1 MRVVI
6 NALGVPSIRQ
16 GGAGFYVAMLLDG
29 LSHSTDQVSLTTLV
43 SPELEAELG
52 SGNAAASLLSASQQR
67 RRSRAARLVG
77 QIAVRGKPWRLDL
90 GFGEVSC
97 PPADIVHWPISFM
110 HAPAPPRPARRV
122 VTLHDLQHEHFPQ
135 FFSRSDLAL
144 RRVRWGGSARAA
156 DQLLTVSEFSKR
168 SIQRFCGI
176 DPDRIT
182 VSHLPPRPSLLK
194 ALASGSPCEL
204 PAELAGAGPWFVYPA
219 SPLPAKNHQRLLDAF
234 ATFRARHQH
243 SAKLVLTGP
252 DLHSWAAIERTI
264 AEHGLEDDV
273 LVLEHVT
280 DEMLASL
287 YQQATGLVF
296 PSLFEGFG
304 LPVVEAMAAG
314 CPMAVA
320 DSGSLPEVAG
330 GVGRSFPAEDT
341 EAIVA
346 ALRWLSDLDSAQ
358 RRAQAEEGRRRASSF
373 TPEGMIESTMRAYR
387 AALSRG

>member
-29 LSHSTDQVSLTTLV
+29 LARSTDPVSLTTLV
-43 SPELEAELG
+43 SPELAAELG
-52 SGNAAASLLSASQQR
+52 SSSASASLLSADHR
-67 RRSRAARLVG
+67 RERGRAAKLLG
-77 QIAVRGKPWRLDL
+77 QVTARARPWRLDL
-90 GFGEVSC
+90 GFGGLGC
-97 PPADIVHWPISFM
+97 PAADVVHWPISFM

-168 SIQRFCGI
+168 SIERFCGI

-194 ALASGSPCEL
+194 ALSSGSSCEL
-204 PAELAGAGPWFVYPA
+204 PAELAGTRPWFVYPA
-219 SPLPAKNHQRLLDAF
+219 SPLPAKNHQRLVDAF
-234 ATFRARHQH
+234 ATFRARHQP
-243 SAKLVLTGP
+243 SARLVLTGP
-252 DLHSWAAIERTI
+252 DLHSWAVVKRAI
-264 AEHGLEDDV
+264 AEHGLEGDV
-273 LVLEHVT
+273 FVLEHVA

-287 YQQATGLVF
+287 YRQATGLVF

-304 LPVVEAMAAG
+304 LPIVEAMAAG
-314 CPMAVA
+314 CPMAFA

-330 GVGRSFPAEDT
+330 DVGRSFAAEDA

-346 ALRWLSDLDSAQ
+346 ALRWLTDLDDDQ
-358 RRAQAEEGRRRASSF
+358 RQAQAEAGRRRAASF

-387 AALSRG
+387 AALSRD